1 MEYGEGLQFLLSY
14 FYFYIFNLFC
24 SDYIVAYEFYTNSL
38 MFGSLGNQ
46 EFSLLK
52 VWNVLWEEVQLLNRK
67 DGAYDDFDAFI

>member
-24 SDYIVAYEFYTNSL
+24 SDYIGAIEFYTNSL

-46 EFSLLK
+46 EFSLFK
-52 VWNVLWEEVQLLNRK
+52 V
-67 DGAYDDFDAFI
+67 